1 MSSTNYARNFA
12 QNFLFGGVS
21 FTPPVNFFL
30 ALSTGTISST
40 GSGLVEPSASAG
52 YARVQIPNT
61 KSYFTNAVN
70 GTLVNSGSIVY
81 GASSGSW
88 GTIVDIA
95 LCDAATSG
103 SVWYYTTLTTPKV
116 VQDSTII
123 SFAASAITITQS

>member
-1 MSSTNYARNFA
+1 MSSTNFAKNYA

-21 FTPPVNFFL
+21 FTPPTNFYL
-30 ALSTGTISST
+30 ALSLGSISST
-40 GSGLVEPSASAG
+40 GSGLVEPSGAG

-61 KSYFTNAVN
+61 KTYFTNAVN
-70 GTLVNSGSIVY
+70 GTITTTGSQSFPQ
-81 GASSGSW
+81 SSGSW

>member
-1 MSSTNYARNFA
+1 MSSTNFAKNYA

-21 FTPPVNFFL
+21 FTPPANYYI
-30 ALSTGTISST
+30 ALSTTSISSS
-40 GSGLVEPSASAG
+40 GSNLSEPSGAG

-70 GTLVNSGSIVY
+70 GALVNSGSIVY
-81 GASSGSW
+81 GSSSGSW

-95 LCDAATSG
+95 LCDALTSG

-123 SFAASAITITQS
+123 SFSASAITITQS

>member
-1 MSSTNYARNFA
+1 MSSTNFAKNYA

-21 FTPPVNFFL
+21 FTPPANYYI
-30 ALSTGTISST
+30 ALSTTSISSS
-40 GSGLVEPSASAG
+40 GSNLSEPSGAG

-81 GASSGSW
+81 GLSSGSW

-95 LCDAATSG
+95 LCDALTSG

-123 SFAASAITITQS
+123 SFSASAITITQS

>member
-1 MSSTNYARNFA
+1 MSSTTYSKNFA

-21 FTPPVNFFL
+21 FTPPTNFYL
-30 ALSTGTISST
+30 ALSLGSISST
-40 GSGLVEPSASAG
+40 GSGLVEPSGAG

-70 GTLVNSGSIVY
+70 GALTNSASIVFPITT
-81 GASSGSW
+81 GSL

-95 LCDAATSG
+95 LCDAPTSG
-103 SVWYYTTLTTPKV
+103 SVWYYTTLSTPRV

>member
-1 MSSTNYARNFA
+1 MSSTTYSKNFV
-12 QNFLFGGVS
+12 QNLVFGGTS
-21 FTPPVNFFL
+21 FSPPANYFL
-30 ALSTGTISST
+30 ALSVGSISST
-40 GSGLVEPSASAG
+40 GSGLVDPSGAG

-70 GTLVNSGSIVY
+70 GTLVNSGSVVFPI
-81 GASSGSW
+81 SSGSW